1 MKKNKIFYDKVL
13 SFKSLNGRKTNIIKT
28 RYWKELLIVQEHCSK
43 CGAEDV
49 IVLSVRDIKKLNELL
64 DKIQNE

>member
-1 MKKNKIFYDKVL
+1 MKRNKIFYDKVL

-28 RYWKELLIVQEHCSK
+28 RYWNELLIVQEHCS
-43 CGAEDV
+43 GAKDV
-49 IVLSVRDIKKLNELL
+49 IVLSVKEIKKLNELL